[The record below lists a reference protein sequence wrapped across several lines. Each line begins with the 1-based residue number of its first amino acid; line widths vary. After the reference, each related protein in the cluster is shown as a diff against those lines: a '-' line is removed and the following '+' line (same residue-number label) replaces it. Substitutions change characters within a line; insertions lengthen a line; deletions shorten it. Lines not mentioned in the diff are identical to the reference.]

1 MKGIISFLK
10 IRKIALLI
18 SLFYV
23 GIGTLAVCSIY
34 PSDPLYG
41 DWGTYALFVTFPV
54 SILSCGFRYADSEI
68 LWIVFVMQFV
78 MFLTT
83 FIILSLFIKNNPK
96 T

>member
-1 MKGIISFLK
+1 M
-10 IRKIALLI
+10 LI

-34 PSDPLYG
+34 PNDPLYG
-41 DWGTYALFVTFPV
+41 DWATYTLFVTFPV
-54 SILSCGFRYADSEI
+54 SILSAGLRYADSEI

-78 MFLTT
+78 MFPTT
-83 FIILSLFIKNNPK
+83 FIILGLFFINNPK